1 MRAPAC
7 LVGKHDA
14 HLVHHGFVFWVG
26 GSHEAGKVVGVG
38 QPNAAFAAGNCFDLI
53 GVAALGRARHV
64 VCHAFEPSLGSGRAD
79 MLADGAKQAQV
90 VGMRAAAGAQL
101 AFVFGLAQ
109 LFIGVHIVAL
119 DTGFVVNHH
128 ARTGG
133 KAKPC
138 RAFCA
143 GFGAVLLG
151 NGFVQKLGFDG
162 CKQAIDLA
170 FPQASRINQQNHICR
185 GRGAFCAQ
193 TIQNPRIVCVH
204 AVDLDAR
211 GFGEIVVKR
220 LVRAVVAG
228 RIQVQRLVILRLRR
242 HSGERSEGDGGK
254 ESGFQHGEIFQMTV
268 KCKI

>member
-1 MRAPAC
+1 MVHANHAGCNRLGFEALAAVAHQHGLEGRVVNLHALGRGPFVVAICKIFLCGWAGQVFEEFHSRFAVFGVFRHGTASNVQMRAPAC

-38 QPNAAFAAGNCFDLI
+38 QPNAAFAAGNSFDLI
-53 GVAALGRARHV
+53 GVAALGRASHI

-109 LFIGVHIVAL
+109 FFIGVHIVAL

-138 RAFCA
+138 
-143 GFGAVLLG
+143 
-151 NGFVQKLGFDG
+151 
-162 CKQAIDLA
+162 
-170 FPQASRINQQNHICR
+170 
-185 GRGAFCAQ
+185 
-193 TIQNPRIVCVH
+193 
-204 AVDLDAR
+204 
-211 GFGEIVVKR
+211 
-220 LVRAVVAG
+220 
-228 RIQVQRLVILRLRR
+228 
-242 HSGERSEGDGGK
+242 
-254 ESGFQHGEIFQMTV
+254 
-268 KCKI
+268 